1 MIYDLNIERLRNT
14 IEEKRQELNELL
26 LNKNIDKNR
35 ALELSEQLDKLIYEY
50 YCMNK
55 EENR

>member
-1 MIYDLNIERLRNT
+1 MIYDLNIERLKNT
-14 IEEKRQELNELL
+14 IEEKRRELNELL

>member
-1 MIYDLNIERLRNT
+1 MIYDLNIERLKNT